1 MFFVRIKGISFA
13 LELEYFREVFFRFL
27 FDNSQSIM
35 VTEVVISQKIDNRNI
50 GNLYEERF
58 FYENSKIMGNL

>member
-13 LELEYFREVFFRFL
+13 LELEFFREVFFRFL